1 MGIDSNEVLSA
12 ASTKW
17 NFIPFSPGLVG
28 GHCIG
33 VDPYYLK
40 HKSELL
46 GIYPKIISASRET
59 NESMPA
65 YIASQILSNM
75 NREEINISSA
85 KILVLGLTF
94 KENCPDIR
102 NSKVFKLID
111 ELKNLSLKVT
121 GHDPYIVPDK
131 IKNEYDLDV
140 ISSLAGTKWDVIVIA
155 VKHEEYVEMSSNEL
169 KSLTNTKNVIYDIKC
184 ARALS
189 EGCIRL

>member
-1 MGIDSNEVLSA
+1 M
-12 ASTKW
+12 ASIQRL
-17 NFIPFSPGLVG
+17 FL
-28 GHCIG
+28 H
-33 VDPYYLK
+33 
-40 HKSELL
+40 
-46 GIYPKIISASRET
+46 
-59 NESMPA
+59 
-65 YIASQILSNM
+65 
-75 NREEINISSA
+75 
-85 KILVLGLTF
+85 
-94 KENCPDIR
+94 PDIR

-155 VKHEEYVEMSSNEL
+155 VKHEEYVEMSANEL